1 MTMAN
6 PDFKLTYQDY
16 LRSLPQGSES
26 GGTGAMP
33 EEQWN
38 ALSPSGKVQSIVGGL
53 QLRPDDPRYAGLKAL
68 VGGEAGRGIQINPGA
83 FDPANKNNH
92 GTTLL
97 KDPKAIYQG
106 DGFYATSEDNATP
119 EAQKSNFEPW
129 KVVGAA
135 AAPFLAN
142 AAVGAMGLEGGAG
155 GLVGPPASSM
165 GFDFSPMAPL
175 EGGSGVG
182 SLGADFVPS
191 GGSGLGSLGAASSG
205 GAGELTGPP
214 ASAMNLGTEPMASLP
229 NASVPSLPGSSS
241 SLLSRAGQ
249 WAMNNP
255 GTLAR
260 AGLGLASL
268 GAASHGSGSGSS
280 GGSNTDASS
289 IIEQMAHANRVN
301 QKTPL
306 GSRTWHQDAN
316 GQWSVEDTMDPA
328 ELANFQNVQGLNASM
343 TGGARERLA
352 ALLAQGPRP
361 AADRP
366 INIAGFHIGG

>member
-1 MTMAN
+1 MAN

-26 GGTGAMP
+26 GGSGAMP

-142 AAVGAMGLEGGAG
+142 AAVGAMGGEGLLG
-155 GLVGPPASSM
+155 GEIAGPPASSM

-182 SLGADFVPS
+182 SLGADFVPG
-191 GGSGLGSLGAASSG
+191 GGSGLGSLGAASGASGASGAAGGGGAGGLSG
-205 GAGELTGPP
+205 GATGG
-214 ASAMNLGTEPMASLP
+214 AGVGSVTSAGADP
-229 NASVPSLPGSSS
+229 

-249 WAMNNP
+249 WAINNP

-268 GAASHGSGSGSS
+268 GAASHGGGSGSG